1 MKPLKTNRTTLFA
14 SLLLSSGLF
23 LAASAPAEEET
34 KPAPQPQTL
43 VTINGQDITD
53 MEVLAFNA
61 LQGKQPAST
70 REAQVKLLNQLIN
83 TTLIAQQGEKA
94 GLEKLPNVKAAIDMA
109 RLQVLAEAQVNNYLT
124 NHPVTEE
131 EIKAAYEKKY
141 TPENLQEYKVRH
153 ILVQTEDEA
162 KEVIASL
169 DKGAD
174 FAELAKTKSLD
185 PSKDTGGELGWI
197 SRQQVVKPFGD
208 AMVKVKKGT
217 YSKEPVQ
224 TPFGWH
230 VIQIEE
236 IRKQEAPPLEEV
248 KAQLAN
254 ELRQK
259 KLAEYITGLRQSAK
273 IELAGAEEA
282 KKEGKEKK

>member
-1 MKPLKTNRTTLFA
+1 MKSLNKKSTNLIA
-14 SLLLSSGLF
+14 SLLLSAGLF
-23 LAASAPAEEET
+23 HGAPTLAEEAA
-34 KPAPQPQTL
+34 KPVPQPQTL
-43 VTINGQDITD
+43 VTINGQDISD

-61 LQGKQPAST
+61 LQGKQPANT

-109 RLQVLAEAQVNNYLT
+109 RVQVLAEAQVNHYLST
-124 NHPVTEE
+124 HPVSEE

-141 TPENLQEYKVRH
+141 SEENLQEYKVRH

-162 KEVIASL
+162 REVIESL
-169 DKGAD
+169 NKGAD
-174 FAELAKTKSLD
+174 FAELAKAKSLD
-185 PSKDTGGELGWI
+185 PSKDAGGELGWV

-208 AMVKVKKGT
+208 AMVKVEKGS
-217 YSKEPVQ
+217 YGKEPVQ

-230 VIQIEE
+230 VIEIDD
-236 IRKQEAPPLEEV
+236 IRKQKAPPLEEV
-248 KAQLAN
+248 KAQLTN

-259 KLAEYITGLRQSAK
+259 KLAEYITELRKSAK
-273 IELAGAEEA
+273 IELAGA
-282 KKEGKEKK
+282 GKEEQEAQPQK

>member
-1 MKPLKTNRTTLFA
+1 MKSSNKRSTNLIA
-14 SLLLSSGLF
+14 SLFLSAGLLQT
-23 LAASAPAEEET
+23 APVLAEEAAT
-34 KPAPQPQTL
+34 TIPQPQTL
-43 VTINGQDITD
+43 VTINGQNITD

-61 LQGKQPAST
+61 LQGKQPANT
-70 REAQVKLLNQLIN
+70 REAQVQLLNQLIN

-109 RLQVLAEAQVNNYLT
+109 RVQVLAEAQVNHYLSS
-124 NHPVTEE
+124 HPVTEE

-141 TPENLQEYKVRH
+141 SEENLQEYKVRH
-153 ILVQTEDEA
+153 ILVQTEEEA

-174 FAELAKTKSLD
+174 FAELAKAKSLD
-185 PSKDTGGELGWI
+185 PSKDAGGELGWI

-208 AMVKVKKGT
+208 ALVKIKKGS
-217 YSKEPVQ
+217 YGKEPVQ

-230 VIQIEE
+230 VIEIDD
-236 IRKQEAPPLEEV
+236 IRKQKAPPLEEV
-248 KAQLAN
+248 KAQLTS

-259 KLAEYITGLRQSAK
+259 KLAEYITDLRKSAK
-273 IELAGAEEA
+273 IELAGAG
-282 KKEGKEKK
+282 KEGKEAQPQK